1 MTCDYYDKTFRP
13 GAGGL
18 AHCERACL
26 ACLGPPWLVGCKN
39 DRRGKTIIFFIYSQ
53 QRLNILSKLFLNCV
67 LQSLSYME
75 GNLEL
80 VLIGLDKQFSILF

>member
-1 MTCDYYDKTFRP
+1 MLTCLPSMP
-13 GAGGL
+13 GPA
-18 AHCERACL
+18 
-26 ACLGPPWLVGCKN
+26 LVGCKN

-75 GNLEL
+75 GIREQ